1 MADDWLATEF
11 SRLAAL
17 SPEIRQREI
26 DALPADKRAAI
37 KAQNE
42 KVQPPRPQASSPFAF
57 PCRRHQSSPAL
68 AKGATRPPR
77 REHRARLPR
86 AGRGGPR
93 RVGAHGGGA
102 RRAVLLSVPQA
113 RSLPPHIRVHE
124 TQLTHLL
131 RTLLKGSSASPQPH
145 RRRGRARRP
154 AAARGLL

>member
-17 SPEIRQREI
+17 SPKQRQREI

-37 KAQNE
+37 KAQNQ
-42 KVQPPRPQASSPFAF
+42 KVQPPRPKPVHHFPASLFHTVATKVRLPS
-57 PCRRHQSSPAL
+57 R
-68 AKGATRPPR
+68 KGATRPPR

-124 TQLTHLL
+124 THLL

-145 RRRGRARRP
+145 RRRDRARRP
-154 AAARGLL
+154 AATRGLL